1 MTFTELMALDKKP
14 DQTKPVAGQPLPDST
29 IAKDKTERPVRP
41 ARTERSTGSEGSART
56 ERPVRDDY
64 RYIPSEQ
71 PYKREIKR
79 HAFEIYKDQI
89 ERLQELKVATMK
101 TGQLRSMSDMVREA
115 LDDFIKKQA

>member
-14 DQTKPVAGQPLPDST
+14 VQPKPAATQPVSKSTVEKDKPV
-29 IAKDKTERPVRP
+29 RPVRSE
-41 ARTERSTGSEGSART
+41 RTTGSVRRVRKD
-56 ERPVRDDY
+56 RPVRDNHHY
-64 RYIPSEQ
+64 VPSKQ

-115 LDDFIKKQA
+115 LDQFIQKHS